1 MVPPMQL
8 PISRASMMVELPVPQ
23 VIEELKG
30 KGWRPID
37 IARTLGTTLKSVQYW
52 SLGRTRPRLYRVIS
66 LVRML
71 SEEPPAVAKE
81 REAAT
86 IPDAITALMAMGWPV
101 SMIAE
106 RMGVHRHAVQRW
118 KDGTS
123 TPRTPHPAPD
133 FADVGG
139 TPPVQ

>member
-106 RMGVHRHAVQRW
+106 RMDVHRHAVQRW

-123 TPRTPHPAPD
+123 TPRTPHRILQMLEER
-133 FADVGG
+133 
-139 TPPVQ
+139 PVQ